1 MTPIVPAAELWT
13 WLRNS
18 LRPSPSFV
26 HFLLTHGRWFWE
38 FVNATFIRDMLMRLV
53 LTGGW
58 RAAPRSLIWGAG
70 SPPSS
75 WNSWHPIRAVGRE
88 TVMPD

>member
-1 MTPIVPAAELWT
+1 MAPTAPAAELWT

-18 LRPSPSFV
+18 LRPSPSFL

-38 FVNATFIRDMLMRLV
+38 FINATFIRDMLMRLV

-58 RAAPRSLIWGAG
+58 RAG
-70 SPPSS
+70 PPPQSGEQENMS
-75 WNSWHPIRAVGRE
+75 ALGILGI
-88 TVMPD
+88 

>member
-1 MTPIVPAAELWT
+1 MAPIVPAAELWT

-18 LRPSPSFV
+18 LRPSPSFL

-58 RAAPRSLIWGAG
+58 RAAPSLDLG
-70 SPPSS
+70 SRKSS
-75 WNSWHPIRAVGRE
+75 QLLEFLAYDKGGG
-88 TVMPD
+88 